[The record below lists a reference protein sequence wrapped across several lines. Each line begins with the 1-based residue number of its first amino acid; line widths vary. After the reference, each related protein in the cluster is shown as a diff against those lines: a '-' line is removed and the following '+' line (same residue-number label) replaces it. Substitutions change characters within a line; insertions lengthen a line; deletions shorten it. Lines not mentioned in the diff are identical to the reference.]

1 MREPPPEPTADPRD
15 VRVLDGLRTPAVLL
29 DRALRVVHA
38 NQAALDFF
46 GTTRDRLK
54 GADGVGAL
62 FGPAERGPADEVLTK
77 VLAGTHWEGELPV
90 SGRDDHVGRTHLSVT
105 ALYDDNTVDGV
116 LVLAEDAG
124 SSRGRAQRLAERLTR
139 LARVTAEL
147 LRADDLP
154 AVTQIVIEH
163 IADAAG
169 ATVASLSVP
178 VDETTLRL
186 VGLRGGRD
194 GAARR
199 WQTYP
204 MQGTPAGD
212 SVLSRRA
219 VVLSGRDEI
228 HRRYPGLETATSGDR
243 SIVSLPLIVGD
254 RVLGVAT
261 LSFPGRRTF
270 DAPEMEY
277 FRVLSD
283 TCAQAL
289 DRAQALADAADQ
301 ATKLTFLAQA
311 TDELAS
317 SLDYE
322 RTLRNVAKL
331 AVPWFADWCS
341 IALGIDGELRTLAVE
356 HVDPDKVA
364 LALDFERRYPPDP
377 SAPRGSHQVFRT
389 GLAELTPEISDEMI
403 DEAVPDPEQR
413 RLIRELNLY
422 SAMAVPLKVGDRVL
436 GVVTWVAGEQ
446 GRRFGPKDLAF
457 GEDLAR
463 RAAVAIDNSQL
474 HTELREMA
482 VRLQRAVLPAA
493 LPRVDGWE
501 LAAHYSPAGHLDV
514 GGDFYDVIKLDDRR
528 IALFVGDV
536 MGRGVHAAA
545 AMAQMRSAVR
555 AFIAVDP
562 SPGSVMSRL
571 DRLFEQYDIDQLV
584 TMTYAV
590 ADPDRDEI
598 VIANAGHPA
607 PVVLRA
613 DGSQSTLDVADGLLL
628 GAGGTERKAVTFPFG
643 PGDLL
648 LAFTDGLV
656 ERRDEDIDV
665 GLLRLEAACGRLR
678 TGALREHLV
687 GLIDEVRDPV
697 RDDDVALL
705 AVRRTPS

>member
-1 MREPPPEPTADPRD
+1 M
-15 VRVLDGLRTPAVLL
+15 PAVLL
-29 DRALRVVHA
+29 DRAMRIVHA
-38 NQAALDFF
+38 NSAALDFF
-46 GTTRDRLK
+46 GATRDRLSV
-54 GADGVGAL
+54 GADGVEEL
-62 FGPAERGPADEVLTK
+62 FEPSERGPAAEVLTK
-77 VLAGTHWEGELPV
+77 VLAGTHWQGELAV
-90 SGRDDHVGRTHLSVT
+90 CGRDQRVARTHLSVT
-105 ALYDDNTVDGV
+105 ALYRDGTVDGV

-147 LRADDLP
+147 LRADDVL

-194 GAARR
+194 GAAQR

-212 SVLSRRA
+212 SVLSRQA
-219 VVLSGRDEI
+219 VVLSGREEI
-228 HRRYPGLETATSGDR
+228 HRRYPDLETATDGER
-243 SIVSLPLIVGD
+243 SIVSLPLVVSD
-254 RVLGVAT
+254 RMLGVAT
-261 LSFPGRRTF
+261 LSFPGRRAF
-270 DAPEMEY
+270 DAPELEF

-289 DRAQALADAADQ
+289 DRAQALAEAADQ

-331 AVPWFADWCS
+331 AVPWFADWCV
-341 IALGIDGELRTLAVE
+341 IALGVDGELRTIAVE

-364 LALDFERRYPPDP
+364 LALEFERRYPPDP
-377 SAPRGSHQVFRT
+377 SAPQGSHQVFRT
-389 GLAELTPEISDEMI
+389 GRAELTPEITEEMI
-403 DEAVPDPEQR
+403 DAAVPDPEQR
-413 RLIRELNLY
+413 RLIRELNIY
-422 SAMAVPLKVGDRVL
+422 SLMSVPLKVGDRVL

-446 GRRFGPKDLAF
+446 GRRFGPRDLAF

-501 LAAHYSPAGHLDV
+501 MAAHYSPAGHLDV
-514 GGDFYDVIKLDDRR
+514 GGDFYDVIKLDERR

-555 AFIAVDP
+555 AFVAVDP
-562 SPGSVMSRL
+562 SPVSVLSRL
-571 DRLFEQYDIDQLV
+571 DRLFKQYDIDQLV
-584 TMTYAV
+584 TMAYAV

-598 VIANAGHPA
+598 VIANAGHLA

-613 DGSQSTLDVADGLLL
+613 DGSQNALDVSDGLLL
-628 GAGGTERKAVTFPFG
+628 GAGGTERTQFTFPFG

-678 TGALREHLV
+678 SGALREHLV
-687 GLIDEVRDPV
+687 GLMDEVRDPL

-705 AVRRTPS
+705 AVRRAAS

>member
-1 MREPPPEPTADPRD
+1 VREPPPEPSAAPRD
-15 VRVLDGLRTPAVLL
+15 IRVLDGLRTPAVLL
-29 DRALRVVHA
+29 DRARRVVHA
-38 NQAALDFF
+38 NQAALCFF
-46 GTTRDRLK
+46 GTTQDRLT
-54 GADGVGAL
+54 GADGVAAL
-62 FGPAERGPADEVLTK
+62 FGPAEQGPADEVLTK
-77 VLAGTHWEGELPV
+77 VLGGTHWEGELPV
-90 SGRDDHVGRTHLSVT
+90 SGRDEHIGRTHLSVT
-105 ALYDDNTVDGV
+105 ALYTDHAVDGV
-116 LVLAEDAG
+116 LVLAEDAA

-147 LRADDLP
+147 LRADDVP

-194 GAARR
+194 GAAGR
-199 WQTYP
+199 WRTYP

-228 HRRYPGLETATSGDR
+228 HRRYPDLETATDGER
-243 SIVSLPLIVGD
+243 SMVSLPLLVGE
-254 RVLGVAT
+254 RTLGVAT

-270 DAPEMEY
+270 DAPELEF

-301 ATKLTFLAQA
+301 ATKLTFLARA

-341 IALGIDGELRTLAVE
+341 IALGVDGELRTIAVE

-364 LALDFERRYPPDP
+364 LALDFERRYAPDP

-389 GLAELTPEISDEMI
+389 GLAELTPEITDEMI
-403 DEAVPDPEQR
+403 DEAVPDLEQR

-446 GRRFGPKDLAF
+446 GRRFGPRDLAF

-514 GGDFYDVIKLDDRR
+514 GGDFYDVIQLDDRR

-545 AMAQMRSAVR
+545 AMAQVRSAVR

-562 SPGSVMSRL
+562 SPASMMSRL
-571 DRLFEQYDIDQLV
+571 DRLFERYDIDQLV

-613 DGSQSTLDVADGLLL
+613 DGSQSTLDVPDGLLL
-628 GAGGTERKAVTFPFG
+628 GAGGTVRETVTFPFG

-648 LAFTDGLV
+648 LAFTDGLI

-665 GLLRLEAACGRLR
+665 GLARLEGACGRLR
-678 TGALREHLV
+678 SGALREHLV

-705 AVRRTPS
+705 AVRRT